1 VWSPCALTEHPRALS
16 LRIGSVNILTV
27 DVEDWFHI
35 LEVEGTPDLEA
46 WSGLESRVER
56 GTERLLE
63 LFEGAGAK
71 VTWFFLGWVAER
83 HPKLVERVAQA
94 GHEVACHGYAH
105 QLVYTQ
111 SPDAFGEDIRR
122 AKAILEDAAGAEVL
136 GYRAPGFSITP
147 ATPWAFE
154 EIAAAGFHYDSS
166 VFPGPRGHGGLPGAP
181 LGPYRIETSAG
192 SLSELPVS
200 VVALGPKRL
209 CFFGG
214 GYLRITP
221 YPLIRAMT
229 SLVNLRGRPVVYY
242 VHPREVD
249 PEHPRLEMSA
259 LRRFKSY
266 VNLDTTE
273 AKLRAL
279 VRDQR
284 LGTMRAWLLEH
295 ESQLEARSA

>member
-1 VWSPCALTEHPRALS
+1 
-16 LRIGSVNILTV
+16 VNILTV

-63 LFEGAGAK
+63 LFEEAGAR

-83 HPKLVERVAQA
+83 HPALVRRVAEA
-94 GHEVACHGYAH
+94 GHEIACHGYAH

-111 SPDAFGEDIRR
+111 TQSQFAQDLER
-122 AKAILEDAAGAEVL
+122 AKGILEEACGAEVS

-154 EIAAAGFHYDSS
+154 AIAAAGFRYDSS

-181 LGPYRIETSAG
+181 LSPYRIETPAG
-192 SLSELPVS
+192 PLSEVPVS
-200 VVALGPKRL
+200 VVALGSKRL

-221 YPLIRAMT
+221 YSLIRAMT
-229 SLVNLRGRPVVYY
+229 GLVNLRGRPVVYY

-249 PEHPRLEMSA
+249 PTHPRLEMSA

-273 AKLRAL
+273 SKLRAL

-284 LGTMRAWLLEH
+284 LGTMRSWLAEH
-295 ESQLEARSA
+295 EAGLEARSA

>member
-1 VWSPCALTEHPRALS
+1 M
-16 LRIGSVNILTV
+16 NILTV

-35 LEVEGTPDLEA
+35 LEVEGTPDLAA

-63 LFEGAGAK
+63 LFEGEGVK

-83 HPKLVERVAQA
+83 HPGLVRRAAA
-94 GHEVACHGYAH
+94 GHEIACHGYAH

-111 SPDAFGEDIRR
+111 TEAEFSQDLER
-122 AKAILEDAAGAEVL
+122 AKGILEEASGGEVL

-147 ATPWAFE
+147 ATPWAFDA
-154 EIAAAGFHYDSS
+154 IAAAGFRYDSS

-181 LGPYRIETSAG
+181 LAPYRVETRAG
-192 SLSELPVS
+192 VLSELPVS

-221 YPLIRAMT
+221 YPLIRAMAG
-229 SLVNLRGRPVVYY
+229 LVNLRGRPVVYY

-249 PEHPRLEMSA
+249 PAHPRLEMSA

-266 VNLDTTE
+266 VNLGTTE

-284 LGTMRAWLLEH
+284 VGTMRSWLAAHEGSLET
-295 ESQLEARSA
+295 RSA

>member
-1 VWSPCALTEHPRALS
+1 M
-16 LRIGSVNILTV
+16 NILTV

-46 WSGLESRVER
+46 WSGLESRVQR
-56 GTERLLE
+56 GTERLLS
-63 LFEGAGAK
+63 LFDEAGAK
-71 VTWFFLGWVAER
+71 VTWFFLGWVGER
-83 HPKLVERVAQA
+83 HPKLVEQVARA

-111 SPDAFGEDIRR
+111 SPQEFGQDLRR
-122 AKAILEDAAGAEVL
+122 AKAILEDASGAEVQ

-154 EIAAAGFHYDSS
+154 EIAAAGFRYDSS
-166 VFPGPRGHGGLPGAP
+166 VFPGSRGHGGLPGAP
-181 LGPYRIETSAG
+181 LAPYRIDTPG
-192 SLSELPVS
+192 GTLSEVPVS

-214 GYLRITP
+214 GYLRLTP
-221 YPLIRAMT
+221 YPLIKAMT
-229 SLVNLRGRPVVYY
+229 GLVNLRGRPVVYY

-249 PEHPRLEMSA
+249 LGHPRLEMSA

-284 LGTMRAWLLEH
+284 LGTMRSWLLEH
-295 ESQLEARSA
+295 ESRLESRPA

>member
-1 VWSPCALTEHPRALS
+1 M
-16 LRIGSVNILTV
+16 NILTV

-46 WSGLESRVER
+46 WGGLESRVER
-56 GTERLLE
+56 GTERLLN
-63 LFEGAGAK
+63 LFAEAETS

-83 HPKLVERVAQA
+83 HPALVRKVAEA
-94 GHEVACHGYAH
+94 GHEIACHGYAH

-111 SPDAFGEDIRR
+111 SPREFGADLRR
-122 AKAILEDAAGAEVL
+122 SKAILEDACGKEVT

-154 EIAAAGFHYDSS
+154 EIAAAGFRYDSS

-181 LGPYRIETSAG
+181 LAPYRIETPAG
-192 SLSELPVS
+192 QLSELPVS
-200 VVALGPKRL
+200 VVAVGPKRL

-221 YPLIRAMT
+221 YPLIQAM
-229 SLVNLRGRPVVYY
+229 SRLVNLRGRPIVYY

-249 PEHPRLEMSA
+249 PDHPRLEMSA
-259 LRRFKSY
+259 FRRFKSY
-266 VNLDTTE
+266 VNLQSTE
-273 AKLRAL
+273 AKLRRL
-279 VRDQR
+279 VRDQD
-284 LGTMRAWLLEH
+284 LGTMQAWL
-295 ESQLEARSA
+295 SQHSNRLEARSA

>member
-1 VWSPCALTEHPRALS
+1 M
-16 LRIGSVNILTV
+16 NILTV

-35 LEVEGTPDLEA
+35 LEVEGTPDLAA
-46 WSGLESRVER
+46 WGELESRVSL
-56 GTERLLE
+56 GTERLLR
-63 LFEGAGAK
+63 LFEVAGAK

-83 HPKLVERVAQA
+83 QPELVRQVAEA

-111 SPDAFGEDIRR
+111 TPSQFAEDLRR
-122 AKAILEDAAGAEVL
+122 SKAILEDAAGQPVL

-154 EIAAAGFHYDSS
+154 EIAKAGFRYDSS

-181 LGPYRIETSAG
+181 LAPYRIQTAEG
-192 SLSELPVS
+192 DLSEVPVS
-200 VVALGPKRL
+200 VVALGSKRL

-249 PEHPRLEMSA
+249 PDHPRLEMSA

-266 VNLDTTE
+266 VNLRTTE
-273 AKLRAL
+273 DKLRAL
-279 VRDQR
+279 VRGQR
-284 LGTMRAWLLEH
+284 LGTMKAWLEAH
-295 ESQLEARSA
+295 QDTLEARSA